1 MMISEKDAMELLR
14 KGRLLT
20 RMHTK
25 VGLKWFV
32 IPGGQIADTV
42 ARKILARRDIE
53 PHDGGLFPSCEQT
66 FQMCA
71 PKSQRV

>member
-25 VGLKWFV
+25 AGLKWFV
-32 IPGGQIADTV
+32 ITKKSSLAGTSSRTMADCSRIV
-42 ARKILARRDIE
+42 RKRFR
-53 PHDGGLFPSCEQT
+53 
-66 FQMCA
+66 
-71 PKSQRV
+71 

>member
-32 IPGGQIADTV
+32 IPGGQIADTSQKKSSLAGTSSRTMADCSRIV
-42 ARKILARRDIE
+42 RKRFR
-53 PHDGGLFPSCEQT
+53 
-66 FQMCA
+66 
-71 PKSQRV
+71 